1 MLGAMR
7 ARAALTS
14 AADTWRK
21 HAFVLGSAVTG
32 IKTCIADILVQTQYE
47 GKESIDW
54 RRNFVFSSFGLC
66 YLGAFQYATDPPTA
80 RGSHP
85 VLSRRARGRYVQ
97 YTLWFPRFLP
107 GTGAAAVVKRVAFDQ
122 LINTGLW

>member
-32 IKTCIADILVQTQYE
+32 MKTCVADILVQTQYE

-66 YLGAFQYATDPPTA
+66 YLGAFQYAAEPPTA
-80 RGSHP
+80 RDSHLLALTRNVCASSGTCSTP
-85 VLSRRARGRYVQ
+85 FGFLASCRARA
-97 YTLWFPRFLP
+97 LLP
-107 GTGAAAVVKRVAFDQ
+107 S
-122 LINTGLW
+122 

>member
-1 MLGAMR
+1 MDGVRSMLGAMR

-32 IKTCIADILVQTQYE
+32 MKTCVADILVQTQYE

-66 YLGAFQYATDPPTA
+66 YLGAFQYAEDPPTA
-80 RGSHP
+80 YSSHLP
-85 VLSRRARGRYVQ
+85 ALTRDVCASSGMCSTPFGFLASCRARV
-97 YTLWFPRFLP
+97 LLP
-107 GTGAAAVVKRVAFDQ
+107 S
-122 LINTGLW
+122 